1 MASLIKTNKVSTPGG
16 EEFTLPTTYPSATV
30 DLTSTSGGQL
40 GYGSANPVTDRMQTS
55 SSTSV
60 TGDVFC
66 DKARVNNA
74 SSVVSSVI
82 LNTLP
87 NGTTDVDEVSRTR
100 FHFSGACFTGVA
112 KPCIQLLD
120 ANNANCLT
128 GNYTAP
134 QRLSYSYGGGSSQQN
149 YSRAMTVTE
158 KNQGHM
164 LYHPQLTQPTGAS
177 QSGEIFTKTSA
188 TDGLAMLGG
197 ELVVSQYNKSQGYEQ
212 DHFLIES
219 VFIYNN
225 NSSFSTTNSV
235 NFVMNSS
242 FWTYS
247 GYSSGAAPVYTQL
260 KFYDANGNSV
270 NEGMF
275 MTYSNLNANK

>member
-1 MASLIKTNKVSTPGG
+1 MASLIKTNKISTPGG

-60 TGDVFC
+60 TGDIFC

-74 SSVVSSVI
+74 SSAVSSVV
-82 LNTLP
+82 LNCLP
-87 NGTTDVDEVSRTR
+87 AGTTDVDEITRTK
-100 FHFSGACFTGVA
+100 FTFSGACFTGVA
-112 KPCIQLLD
+112 KPVIQLLTSSD
-120 ANNANCLT
+120 GDCLNANYAC
-128 GNYTAP
+128 N
-134 QRLSYSYGGGSSQQN
+134 QRLMYSYGSGSSQES
-149 YSRAMTVTE
+149 YSRVMTNTE

-164 LYHPQLTQPTGAS
+164 LYHPQLTAPTGAS

-188 TDGLAMLGG
+188 TNGLAMLGG
-197 ELVVSQYNKSQGYEQ
+197 ELVVSQYTKEQGYDT

-219 VFIYNN
+219 VFVYNN
-225 NSSFSTTNSV
+225 NSSFTVTNSV
-235 NFVMNSS
+235 NFIMNSTM
-242 FWTYS
+242 WQYS
-247 GYSSGAAPVYTQL
+247 GYNSGSAPVYTKL
-260 KFYDANGNSV
+260 KFYDSNGNNI

-275 MTYSNLNANK
+275 MTYSNLNTNV

>member
-16 EEFTLPTTYPSATV
+16 QEFTLPTTYPSSTV

-82 LNTLP
+82 LNTVP
-87 NGTTDVDEVSRTR
+87 SGTTDLDEVSRTR

-112 KPCIQLLD
+112 KPCMQLLN
-120 ANNANCLT
+120 ASNANCLT
-128 GNYTAP
+128 GNYTAS
-134 QRLSYSYGGGSSQQN
+134 QRLMYSYGGGNSQQN
-149 YSRAMTVTE
+149 ASRSMSVTE

-164 LYHPQLTQPTGAS
+164 LYHPSLTQPTGAS

-188 TDGLAMLGG
+188 TNGLAMLGG
-197 ELVVSQYNKSQGYEQ
+197 ELVVSQYNKAHGYPQ

-225 NSSFSTTNSV
+225 NASFSTTNSV

-242 FWTYS
+242 FWVYPS
-247 GYSSGAAPVYTQL
+247 GENAPGPYTQL
-260 KFYDANGNSV
+260 KFYDANGNNV